1 MKFIWEDTEI
11 IGFYECKLISN
22 SEAEI
27 ESICFWDYSNEYQIK
42 EAINNHWK
50 RPYCY
55 KVQYC
60 NGYCMER
67 GFDKTEDNTKYGYNG
82 TKEHTV
88 EDIKKWCENYIASLY
103 INCYN
108 NILARL
114 EEAKKQAEWFIE
126 NGYEVIKED

>member
-1 MKFIWEDTEI
+1 MKFIWKDETD
-11 IGFYECKLISN
+11 IGYYECKLIDDN
-22 SEAEI
+22 NEEVQ
-27 ESICFWDYSNEYQIK
+27 SIYFWDYSNEYQVK
-42 EAINNHWK
+42 EAIERRWK
-50 RPYCY
+50 RPCAY
-55 KVQYC
+55 KV
-60 NGYCMER
+60 GYCSGYSMER

-88 EDIKKWCENYIASLY
+88 EDIKRWCENYIASLY

>member
-1 MKFIWEDTEI
+1 MKFVWEDEVN
-11 IGFYECKLISN
+11 IGYYECKLYDDKGN
-22 SEAEI
+22 EL
-27 ESICFWDYSNEYQIK
+27 ESIWFWDYSNPYQVE
-42 EAINNHWK
+42 EAIKNEWK
-50 RPYCY
+50 RYYAY
-55 KVQYC
+55 KVEYC
-60 NGYCMER
+60 NGYSMTK
-67 GFDKTEDNTKYGYNG
+67 GFDKTEDTTKFGYNG

-114 EEAKKQAEWFIE
+114 EEAKKQAEWFID